1 MPQTQIACPRCRQ
14 MIAANIEQLFDVT
27 HDLQAK
33 QRLLGGISNT
43 ARCPH
48 CGYQGRLATPIVYH
62 DNEKELLLTFF
73 PPELAIPLNEQE
85 RIIGPLIKQ
94 IMDRLPPEKRKG
106 YLLNPTP
113 NLTYESMIQ
122 TILGKDG
129 ITPEMLKEQQ
139 ERVVLVERLIQAS
152 SNDVR
157 SEIIKQNLN
166 LFDEQFFALFSRL
179 AQSAAASG
187 QEPVAKAMVELQK
200 QLLEE
205 TEFGRGLK
213 ESVGELEAASKSLQD
228 AGQGLTR
235 EKLLE
240 LVIASPNDARLQA
253 YVSLARSGMDYQFFQ
268 TLTEKIDEASG
279 DEKTRL
285 ESMRGK
291 LLDLTN
297 EIDKQLEARYKEA
310 QTFVE
315 SLLAQE
321 NIVKAVRDNLHRF
334 TQDAVD
340 IVNQLLRQASE
351 KNDYTR
357 MGKLQKMV
365 EVLREVSTPPEV
377 AFIEQLLDAPDSA
390 SLENILKANKTL
402 INDQFMEALIG
413 LVAQVDAAA
422 GQGNT
427 DAKALSEKL
436 SIIYKIALKYSMKK
450 NLSYQ
455 LFSSEGGTHG

>member
-14 MIAANIEQLFDVT
+14 MISANIEQLFDVT
-27 HDLQAK
+27 QDPQAK
-33 QRLLGGISNT
+33 QRLLAGISNT

-62 DNEKELLLTFF
+62 DNEKELLLTYF
-73 PPELAIPLNEQE
+73 PPELSMPLNEQE
-85 RIIGPLIKQ
+85 KLIGPLINQ
-94 IMDRLPPEKRKG
+94 VTDRLPPEKRKG

-139 ERVVLVERLIQAS
+139 ERVALIERLLQAS

-157 SEIIKQNLN
+157 SEIIKQNIK

-187 QEPVAKAMVELQK
+187 QEPVARSMVDLQK

-205 TEFGRGLK
+205 TDFGRGLK
-213 ESVGELEAASKSLQD
+213 ESVGELEAAQKSLQE

-240 LVIASPNDARLQA
+240 LVLAAPNDARLQA
-253 YVSLARSGMDYQFFQ
+253 YISLARGGMDYQFFQ
-268 TLTEKIDEASG
+268 LLTEKIEKASG
-279 DEKTRL
+279 EEKAKL
-285 ESMRGK
+285 ESIREK
-291 LLDLTN
+291 LLDFTN
-297 EIDKQLEARYKEA
+297 ELDKQLEARYKQA
-310 QTFVE
+310 QEFVE
-315 SLLAQE
+315 SLLKQSDVE
-321 NIVKAVRDNLHRF
+321 KAVHDNLDRF
-334 TQDAVD
+334 TQDTVD
-340 IVNQLLRQASE
+340 IVNQMLRQASE
-351 KNDYTR
+351 KNDYER

-365 EVLREVSTPPEV
+365 EVLRQVSTPPEV
-377 AFIEQLLDAPDSA
+377 AFIEQLLDFPDEA
-390 SLENILKANKTL
+390 SLEKMLDDNQAL

-427 DAKALSEKL
+427 EAKALAEKL
-436 SIIYKIALKYSMKK
+436 STIYKTALKYSMKK
-450 NLSYQ
+450 NIA
-455 LFSSEGGTHG
+455 